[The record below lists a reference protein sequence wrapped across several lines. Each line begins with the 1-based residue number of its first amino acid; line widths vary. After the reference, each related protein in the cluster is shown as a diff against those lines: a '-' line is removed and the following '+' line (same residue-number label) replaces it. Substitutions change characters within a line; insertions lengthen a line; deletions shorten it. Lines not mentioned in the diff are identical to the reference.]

1 MKLLDLKK
9 FDFNNIDVFLRK
21 IVFALRK
28 AGVSQ
33 KVINEEVGRVYFALI
48 YTKKIKVFS
57 SKGFIRKINPTL
69 FINGGL
75 GFIKD
80 RIAR

>member
-9 FDFNNIDVFLRK
+9 FDFNHIDIFAK

-28 AGVSQ
+28 AGVEQ

-48 YTKKIKVFS
+48 YTQK
-57 SKGFIRKINPTL
+57 
-69 FINGGL
+69 
-75 GFIKD
+75 
-80 RIAR
+80 

>member
-1 MKLLDLKK
+1 M
-9 FDFNNIDVFLRK
+9 
-21 IVFALRK
+21 
-28 AGVSQ
+28 
-33 KVINEEVGRVYFALI
+33 
-48 YTKKIKVFS
+48 KVFS
-57 SKGFIRKINPTL
+57 SKGFVRKINPTL